1 MCPRHIKSRC
11 YTTYVRPT
19 LEYASTVW
27 DPSNQ
32 KSCAKV
38 EAVQRRSARY
48 VFNDYDRKS
57 SVTTMIGSLKW
68 PLLQHRRANAKAV
81 MMYRIVNGLVA
92 IPANKYLV
100 ATESRTRGHE
110 TRFLQPF
117 TRVQAYKHS
126 FFPSAI
132 RIWNTLPA
140 EIVGKPSFESF
151 RDGLSRYAPLN

>member
-27 DPSNQ
+27 DPSTQ
-32 KSCAKV
+32 KACAKI
-38 EAVQRRSARY
+38 EGVQRRSARY
-48 VFNDYDRKS
+48 VFNDYDRHS
-57 SVTTMIGSLKW
+57 SVSSMIGALNW
-68 PLLQHRRANAKAV
+68 PLLQQRRSHAKAV

-92 IPANKYLV
+92 IPANKHLV
-100 ATESRTRGHE
+100 PTQSRTRGHD

-117 TRVQAYKHS
+117 TRVQSYKHS

-132 RIWNTLPA
+132 RIWNTLPSDVIA
-140 EIVGKPSFESF
+140 KPSLVSF
-151 RDGLSRYAPLN
+151 REGLCRATPAM